1 MQEVNPLVSLLVLV
15 IAALFAIAAY
25 AIRHGNTI
33 RMVIGLSI
41 LANAVNFLILS
52 VGFKGDVAPFVGAAG
67 TPADPLVQALVLT
80 AIVIGL
86 GVTAFALGLAYVL
99 IREEESTE
107 VEDFRRLKG

>member
-1 MQEVNPLVSLLVLV
+1 MVSLLALA
-15 IAALFAIAAY
+15 IAALFAVAAY

-33 RMVIGLSI
+33 RVVIGLSI
-41 LANAVNFLILS
+41 LANAVNLLIIS
-52 VGFKGDVAPFVGAAG
+52 VGFKGNVAPFIGEAG
-67 TPADPLVQALVLT
+67 TPADPLVQALILT

-107 VEDFRRLKG
+107 LEDYRRLQG

>member
-1 MQEVNPLVSLLVLV
+1 MVSLLALV

-33 RMVIGLSI
+33 RVVIGLSI
-41 LANAVNFLILS
+41 LANAVNLLIIS
-52 VGFKGDVAPFVGAAG
+52 VGFKGDIAPFLGVAG
-67 TPADPLVQALVLT
+67 TPADPLVQALILT

-99 IREEESTE
+99 IREEEST
-107 VEDFRRLKG
+107 

>member
-1 MQEVNPLVSLLVLV
+1 MVSLLALV
-15 IAALFAIAAY
+15 IAILFAVAAY

-33 RMVIGLSI
+33 RLVIGLSI
-41 LANAVNFLILS
+41 LANAVNLLIIS
-52 VGFKGDVAPFVGAAG
+52 VGFKGDVAPFIGVAG

-107 VEDFRRLKG
+107 VEDLRELKG

>member
-1 MQEVNPLVSLLVLV
+1 MVSLLALV

-25 AIRHGNTI
+25 AIRHGNAI
-33 RMVIGLSI
+33 RVVIGLSI
-41 LANAVNFLILS
+41 LANAVNLLIIS
-52 VGFKGDVAPFVGAAG
+52 VGFQGEVAPFLGAGG

-107 VEDFRRLKG
+107 VDDFRRLQG

>member
-1 MQEVNPLVSLLVLV
+1 MVSLLALV
-15 IAALFAIAAY
+15 IAVLFAVAAY

-33 RMVIGLSI
+33 RLVIGLSI
-41 LANAVNFLILS
+41 LANAVNLLIIS
-52 VGFKGDVAPFVGAAG
+52 VGFQGDVAPFIGTAG

-107 VEDFRRLKG
+107 VEDLRELKG